1 MLFLSPDDL
10 SLPPDQL
17 SPRALAFLG
26 DAVYSL
32 GVREWLISHYPSDQ
46 KQLHNKLTQLSR
58 AEAQDTLL
66 NTVLMPL
73 LTADEL
79 ALVKQG
85 RNAPVSVGR
94 RHMQKVYRNATAFE
108 VLLGYLYLNH
118 KLRLNT
124 LWQFIQTW
132 LKIQI
137 EPPPKEAV

>member
-1 MLFLSPDDL
+1 MLFSSSENL
-10 SLPPDQL
+10 SLPASQL

-32 GVREWLISHYPSDQ
+32 AVREWLVVHYPSDQ
-46 KQLHNKLTQLSR
+46 KQLHNMLTRLSC
-58 AEAQDTLL
+58 AEAQNTLL
-66 NTVLMPL
+66 NTVLLPL
-73 LTADEL
+73 LTPDEL

-108 VLLGYLYLNH
+108 VLLGYLHLNH
-118 KLRLNT
+118 KIRLNA
-124 LWQFIQTW
+124 LWQSMQTW

-137 EPPPKEAV
+137 EPTP